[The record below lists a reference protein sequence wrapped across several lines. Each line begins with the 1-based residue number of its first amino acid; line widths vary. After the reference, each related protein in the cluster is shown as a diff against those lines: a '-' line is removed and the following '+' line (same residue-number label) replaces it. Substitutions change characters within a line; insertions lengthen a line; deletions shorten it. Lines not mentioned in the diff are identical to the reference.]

1 CRLVIARLPRV
12 NAGLWLVRPT
22 RPADI
27 ERGLGLI
34 TPDGRSW
41 EKEGAEGNAF
51 GLARHTD
58 DLDRAIALTRE
69 TIRSKSGPGGDDPF
83 NVVMLSSLLLFR
95 GDWAEARLQAEAA
108 MAGYRGEGAEIHPA
122 WALRALS
129 RVASHDGRRE
139 EARRGAE
146 EGLAQ
151 AVGRGDLVIAA
162 FHHHI
167 LAFLAI

>member
-1 CRLVIARLPRV
+1 RRFVSGRQLVSTDIARR
-12 NAGLWLVRPT
+12 
-22 RPADI
+22 
-27 ERGLGLI
+27 LGLI
-34 TPDGRSW
+34 AREGRSW
-41 EKEGAEGNAF
+41 EKEGAEGSAF

-58 DLDRAIALTRE
+58 DLDRAIAMTHE
-69 TIRSKSGPGGDDPF
+69 TIRSKSGPGGDDPL
-83 NVVMLSSLLLFR
+83 NVVMVSSLLLFR

-122 WALRALS
+122 WALRGLAL
-129 RVASHDGRRE
+129 VAAHDGRRE
-139 EARRGAE
+139 DARRWAE